1 MDGPLLLSRFFQHET
16 GPALRT
22 GLGNGFVPERK
33 LTFRIL
39 VTPIKD
45 FSFTRLFFDQLALAI
60 RFGAGYAQ
68 TFSFDVFALRIVTA
82 GRKLSVAPVFDDK
95 IFSALRAFLVSGNVR
110 NGNLAGSR
118 AGQPLGGLAFRIA
131 RASQK
136 LAKSSP
142 LQGHGLTAVLTDLFD
157 LLYLNASF
165 GGRGSAVG
173 ASNLASVFTF
183 GIA

>member
-110 NGNLAGSR
+110 DGNLAGR

-131 RASQK
+131 GASQK

-142 LQGHGLTAVLTDLFD
+142 LQGHGLAAVLTDLFD
-157 LLYLNASF
+157 LLDLDASF

-173 ASNLASVFTF
+173 ASNLTSVFTF